1 MQIIFLKKFKV
12 TIIKIQNRTV
22 KEVITKWKGSLLN
35 ERTYTSAPSDKGL
48 ISQICKELIQIH
60 IKNINNP
67 IWKWAENLN
76 RNTDGQR
83 TCKKI
88 FGMVNH
94 QWNANQNHNDLS
106 PHTCQNGY
114 YQKDNTCFWG
124 YGENG
129 TLMHCGNV
137 NWCSHHDKIEW
148 KFLKKLK
155 TEVSYMIQQLHF
167 WVFAKESKQ
176 TKKKY

>member
-48 ISQICKELIQIH
+48 TSQICKELIQIH

-94 QWNANQNHNDLS
+94 QWNANESHNEILCTLFLVTQSCLTLCDPMDCSPPGSSGHGDSTGKNTGVGSLS
-106 PHTCQNGY
+106 LP
-114 YQKDNTCFWG
+114 
-124 YGENG
+124 
-129 TLMHCGNV
+129 
-137 NWCSHHDKIEW
+137 
-148 KFLKKLK
+148 
-155 TEVSYMIQQLHF
+155 
-167 WVFAKESKQ
+167 
-176 TKKKY
+176 